1 MKKSL
6 FLSKTLYVMIGLL
19 MVSSLVLNGCGKS
32 LDVPVENLMVEDV
45 SVVDPL
51 FEPAPV
57 PVETPVS
64 VPVETPVSV
73 PVETSEP
80 FGMMETPMME
90 TPMMETH
97 MSVYKDGT
105 YFEQGTYQNPSGTDA
120 ITVQLEISNDRVKN
134 LSIGILGDDQTTKIY
149 QQKFADGIG
158 TLVVGKSFDEIGPV
172 GAVNGSSLT
181 HVAFEAALQA
191 IKQAAQS

>member
-64 VPVETPVSV
+64 VPVK
-73 PVETSEP
+73 TSEP

-105 YFEQGTYQNPSGTDA
+105 YFEQRTYQNPSGTDA
-120 ITVQLEISNDRVKN
+120 ITVQLEMSNDRVKN

-181 HVAFEAALQA
+181 HVAFKAALQA